1 MDDNNDFNID
11 KINLNSVSNLPNNS
25 YDYINNL
32 AINPIVLIILIIV
45 IVIYFLLFGSLN
57 NKGNIGNS
65 GSIDGSST
73 RNTGGNF
80 FEAILWGLFI
90 LLILLNGVSY
100 FFNANIFAT
109 IKNFFTDMPEI
120 NIGLKDSNLMSG
132 GGLVNPNAPESE
144 QVYENILEKEV
155 YHISDNKYTYDQ
167 AKAVCKAFD
176 GDLAKYEQ
184 IEDAYDK
191 GANWCSYGWSADQL
205 ALFPTNLKLWKK
217 LQKGDSKNACGRP
230 GINGGYIAN
239 PNVRFGINCYGNKPL
254 ITPLEKDMM
263 EHSPYGPK
271 SAKEIKFNELV
282 DYYKNNLRDIIIA
295 PFDKKSWNE
304 GLL

>member
-1 MDDNNDFNID
+1 MNSNNDFNID
-11 KINLNSVSNLPNNS
+11 KINLDSVSNLPNNS

-32 AINPIVLIILIIV
+32 AINPIVLVILIIV
-45 IVIYFLLFGSLN
+45 IIVYFLLFGSLN
-57 NKGNIGNS
+57 NKGNS
-65 GSIDGSST
+65 GDGYSST
-73 RNTGGNF
+73 TNNNGGNF

-90 LLILLNGVSY
+90 LLILLNGISY

-109 IKNFFTDMPEI
+109 IKNFFTATPEL
-120 NIGLKDSNLMSG
+120 NISLKDSNLMSN

-144 QVYENILEKEV
+144 QIYENILEKEV
-155 YHISDNKYTYDQ
+155 YHISDNKYNYDQ

-176 GDLAKYEQ
+176 GELANYEQ
-184 IEDAYDK
+184 LEDAYEK

-217 LQKGDSKNACGRP
+217 LQKSDGNKNACGRP

-239 PNVRFGINCYGNKPL
+239 PNAKFGVNCYGNKPL
-254 ITPLEKDMM
+254 ITPLEKDIM
-263 EHSPYGPK
+263 ENSSYGPK
-271 SAKEIKFNELV
+271 SEKEIKFNELV

-295 PFDKKSWNE
+295 PFSKKNWNE
-304 GLL
+304 GLI